1 MQAPKHSIKMTIHY
15 QLFNELSNSH
25 LATHWCVQWDHQKI
39 HGQKEFWIAYL
50 TPHLFYIREHF
61 HSLLID
67 KAQQLTRMSAN
78 QSNSCEETLTSK
90 VSVAVVLYCFQYR
103 SVLLSMLFFFF
114 LYDILLLLL
123 CHIFQTQFYMSWF
136 FASCETPHVVKDFY
150 TICSDC
156 KLTPI
161 IDLTE
166 AKSHR
171 NLCYVAIS
179 LFTKTTPDGIF

>member
-1 MQAPKHSIKMTIHY
+1 MITNRAVRRNTRLICCLGRLQINPTRMQAPKHSIKMTIHY

-103 SVLLSMLFFFF
+103 SVLLSMLFYFF
-114 LYDILLLLL
+114 LYDILLLL
-123 CHIFQTQFYMSWF
+123 CHIFKRNFICRGSLQVAKHPMLWKIFTPSVAT
-136 FASCETPHVVKDFY
+136 ASLHQ
-150 TICSDC
+150 
-156 KLTPI
+156 
-161 IDLTE
+161 
-166 AKSHR
+166 
-171 NLCYVAIS
+171 
-179 LFTKTTPDGIF
+179 